1 MILSKALTARNES
14 YKTITLENP
23 DDWRQGITR
32 GTGRQGAMK
41 ISAVNACVECLCNS
55 VSKMPVFLMDTKTK
69 EHLRHPLLEVLTR
82 RPNEA
87 MTPAVY
93 KKLVEANRLLGGNGY
108 ALIMRNPNTARV
120 QELIPVHYNYVMP
133 WTDEKGKLWYLV
145 TNPRTG
151 ERRKLGIFD
160 ILHYKAYTEDGI
172 NGISVLSRAQETID
186 TAKAAQMYENGLY
199 TRNARPVGIL
209 KTDSL
214 MNKDAKDKIR
224 EEWHKIHEGVDN
236 AFRIAVLDLGI
247 DYKPISVSNKDTQF
261 VESKAVSVEDI
272 ARFFG
277 VPLYKINAGKQSYS
291 SNEQNGIEYVV
302 NTLHPIIT
310 QYEEEDTYKLLFES
324 EQRKGLELRRN
335 MMAELRGDFA
345 SRGTWYKNMREVGAY
360 SVNDILDL
368 EDRPEV
374 PGGHVRYASLNYVP
388 LEYFE
393 ELSLKRNNAREG
405 GENK

>member
-1 MILSKALTARNES
+1 MTSMIFRKSIDVKNEIS
-14 YKTITLENP
+14 PYITLENP

-41 ISAVNACVECLCNS
+41 ISAVNACVECLSNS
-55 VSKMPVFLMDTKTK
+55 ISKLPIFVMNTKTK
-69 EHLRHPLLEVLTR
+69 EHIKHPILELLAK

-87 MTPAVY
+87 MTPSVY
-93 KKLVEANRLLGGNGY
+93 KKLIETNRLLGGNGY
-108 ALIMRNPNTARV
+108 ALIIRSPNTARV
-120 QELIPVHYNYVMP
+120 QELIPIHYNYVRP
-133 WTDEKGKLWYLV
+133 WVDDNGTLWYLI

-151 ERRKLGIFD
+151 ELRKIGTYD

-172 NGISVLSRAQETID
+172 NGISVLSRAQEVID

-199 TRNARPVGIL
+199 TRNARPVGVL
-209 KTDSL
+209 KTDSN
-214 MNKDAKDKIR
+214 MNKEAKDKIR
-224 EEWHKIHEGVDN
+224 DEWHKIHEGVDN

-247 DYKPISVSNKDTQF
+247 SYQPISISNKDTQF

-302 NTLHPIIT
+302 NTLHPIVT
-310 QYEEEDTYKLLFES
+310 QYEEEDTTKLLFEK
-324 EQRKGLELRRN
+324 EQKNGLEIRRN

-345 SRGTWYKNMREVGAY
+345 SRGEWYKKMREIGAY
-360 SVNDILDL
+360 SVNDILAL
-368 EDRPEV
+368 EDMPSV
-374 PGGHVRYASLNYVP
+374 PGGNTRYASLNYVP

-393 ELSLKRNNAREG
+393 DLSINRNNG
-405 GENK
+405 K

>member
-1 MILSKALTARNES
+1 MIFNRGISPRNEVRQ
-14 YKTITLENP
+14 TITLENP
-23 DDWRQGITR
+23 DDWVQGVTR

-55 VSKMPVFLMDTKTK
+55 VSKMPIFVMNSKTK
-69 EHLRHPLLEVLTR
+69 QHEEHRLLELLTR

-87 MTPAVY
+87 MAPSVY

-108 ALIMRNPNTARV
+108 VLLVRNPNTGRV
-120 QELIPVHYNYVMP
+120 QEMLPIHYSYVTP
-133 WTDEKGKLWYLV
+133 WLDENGKLWYLV
-145 TNPRTG
+145 TNPQTG
-151 ERRKLGIFD
+151 ELRKIDIFD
-160 ILHYKAYTEDGI
+160 MLHYKAYTEDGI
-172 NGISVLSRAQETID
+172 NGISVLSRAQEVID
-186 TAKAAQMYENGLY
+186 TARASQRYENGFY

-209 KTDSL
+209 KTQSSA
-214 MNKDAKDKIR
+214 NKEAKDRIR

-247 DYKPISVSNKDTQF
+247 DYQSISMSNKDTQF
-261 VESKAVSVEDI
+261 VESKAVAVEDI

-302 NTLHPIIT
+302 STLHPIIT
-310 QYEEEDTYKLLFES
+310 QYEEEDTYKLLFDA
-324 EQRKGLELRRN
+324 EQKKGLEIRRN

-345 SRGTWYKNMREVGAY
+345 SRGEWYRKMREIGAY
-360 SVNDILDL
+360 SVNDILAL
-368 EDRPEV
+368 EDMPEV
-374 PGGHVRYASLNYVP
+374 PGGDSRYASLNYIP

-393 ELSLKRNNAREG
+393 SLSIERNKGR
-405 GENK
+405 

>member
-1 MILSKALTARNES
+1 MILSKAFGVKNEVHQS
-14 YKTITLENP
+14 ITLENP
-23 DDWRQGITR
+23 EDWRQGITR
-32 GTGRQGAMK
+32 GTGRSGAMK
-41 ISAVNACVECLCNS
+41 ISAVNACVECLSNS
-55 VSKMPVFLMDTKTK
+55 ISKLPIYLMNSETK
-69 EHLRHPLLEVLTR
+69 EHIQHPILDVLTK

-93 KKLVEANRLLGGNGY
+93 KKLVEVNRLMGGNGY
-108 ALIMRNPNTARV
+108 ALIIRNQNTARV
-120 QELIPVHYNYVMP
+120 QELIPIHYNYVTP
-133 WTDEKGKLWYLV
+133 WVDENGKLWYIV

-151 ERRKLGIFD
+151 ELRKLGIFD
-160 ILHYKAYTEDGI
+160 VLHYKAYTEDGI
-172 NGISVLSRAQETID
+172 TGISVLSRAQEVID

-209 KTDSL
+209 KTDAK
-214 MNKDAKDKIR
+214 MDKPAKDKIR
-224 EEWHKIHEGVDN
+224 EEWHKIHEGIDN

-310 QYEEEDTYKLLFES
+310 QYEEEDTYKLLFQKEK
-324 EQRKGLELRRN
+324 RKGLELRRN
-335 MMAELRGDFA
+335 MMAELRGDFS
-345 SRGTWYKNMREVGAY
+345 SRGAWYKSMREVGAY
-360 SVNDILDL
+360 SVNDILEL
-368 EDRPEV
+368 EDRPTV
-374 PGGHVRYASLNYVP
+374 PGGNSRYASLNYVP
-388 LEYFE
+388 LEHFE
-393 ELSLKRNNAREG
+393 DLSIKRNSQNG
-405 GENK
+405 GEKG